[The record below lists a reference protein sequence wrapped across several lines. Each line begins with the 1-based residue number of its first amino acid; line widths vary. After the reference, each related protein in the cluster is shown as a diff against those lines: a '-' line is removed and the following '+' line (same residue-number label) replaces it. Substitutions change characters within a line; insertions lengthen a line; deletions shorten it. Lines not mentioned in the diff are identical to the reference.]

1 MRLWRS
7 RKREV
12 LAFLRWNTTAR
23 NVRARQACAIY
34 GNIIFEQSMLHYH
47 TTALPPLAVPS
58 SRPFALGDAASFSSS
73 SSSVATLRAPS
84 RNFFFWLLLLLLF
97 VPFFDFFA
105 GPSSS
110 PRISSVSLSINDLP
124 LRRTPK

>member
-7 RKREV
+7 ESERFW
-12 LAFLRWNTTAR
+12 LFLRWNTTAR
-23 NVRARQACAIY
+23 NVRARRACAIY

-84 RNFFFWLLLLLLF
+84 RNFFFWLLPA
-97 VPFFDFFA
+97 VVHVEA
-105 GPSSS
+105 
-110 PRISSVSLSINDLP
+110 SSVTMFERLFEES
-124 LRRTPK
+124 